1 MKKMIYA
8 VFACLMMTFA
18 FAVNAQEEEEE
29 LGGYESR
36 EVICPGGSQKEV
48 VRCIWV
54 MYDSYCDPSTQELC

>member
-29 LGGYESR
+29 FGGFETR
-36 EVICPGGSQKEV
+36 EVICPGTDNKV
-48 VRCIWV
+48 IRCIWV
-54 MYDSYCDPSTQELC
+54 TYDSYCDPSSQDLC